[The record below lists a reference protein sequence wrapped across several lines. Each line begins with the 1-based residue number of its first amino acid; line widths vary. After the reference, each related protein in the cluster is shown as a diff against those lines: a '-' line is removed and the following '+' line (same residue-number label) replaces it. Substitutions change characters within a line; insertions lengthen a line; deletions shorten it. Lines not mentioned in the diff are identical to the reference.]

1 MVCIGQD
8 SLKLGEH
15 CVIHS
20 IKCVAVEF
28 GFLRDES
35 MFLVYQEN
43 FMNLFEL
50 LSSQNTTQKKKLM
63 TAATRRRALDGTCC

>member
-8 SLKLGEH
+8 GLKLGEH
-15 CVIHS
+15 RVICS
-20 IKCVAVEF
+20 IKCVTVEF
-28 GFLRDES
+28 GFLRDKS

-50 LSSQNTTQKKKLM
+50 LSSQNATQKKKLT
-63 TAATRRRALDGTCC
+63 TAAMRRRALDGTCC